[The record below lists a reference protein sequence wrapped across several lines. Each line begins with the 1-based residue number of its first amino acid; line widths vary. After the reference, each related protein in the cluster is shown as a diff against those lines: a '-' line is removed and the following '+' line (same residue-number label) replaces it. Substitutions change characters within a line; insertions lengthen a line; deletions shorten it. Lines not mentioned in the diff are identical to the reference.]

1 MALAGTVD
9 GSADREILHTVTG
22 TDALTRAFDGTRNVP
37 ESDDDWRDWVSPTA
51 MRAYL
56 SDDPLLDWLRLYGR
70 DHGFQR
76 DDELPGYD
84 PRTDFGLFIMRKGR
98 EFEDA
103 VVEHLGTLARV
114 HSAANPAGRK
124 PRSGIGGAHLRRNA
138 ARRGAS
144 PPGGPARRRDP
155 HLWHCRSAHP
165 ERRAARPVSRNDHR
179 CRGAHARTCPR
190 KRGMALPGNRHQ
202 SSRRSACWPAAG

>member
-56 SDDPLLDWLRLYGR
+56 SDDPLLDWLRLYGS

-84 PRTDFGLFIMRKGR
+84 DRTDFGLFIMRKGR

-103 VVEHLGTLARV
+103 VVEHLGTLARLLFRGE
-114 HSAANPAGRK
+114 PAGRK

-138 ARRGAS
+138 AQRGARFTRRS
-144 PPGGPARRRDP
+144 CETPRPAP
-155 HLWHCRSAHP
+155 TALPICSSAATCCETCFP
-165 ERRAARPVSRNDHR
+165 ERSP
-179 CRGAHARTCPR
+179 
-190 KRGMALPGNRHQ
+190 M
-202 SSRRSACWPAAG
+202 